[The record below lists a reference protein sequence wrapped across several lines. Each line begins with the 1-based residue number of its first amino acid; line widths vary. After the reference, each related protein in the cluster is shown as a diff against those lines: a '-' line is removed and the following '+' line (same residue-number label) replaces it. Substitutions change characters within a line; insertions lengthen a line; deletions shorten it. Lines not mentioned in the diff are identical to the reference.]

1 MLLVWAWERVSCIAP
16 IPRQTL
22 PPVEIP
28 VAMRWSHSAWTTAWL
43 SKTAARFRQDIYYM
57 DEGDKAEKF
66 IAIQS
71 LQIVKE
77 IQTQSDKGGKLR
89 QRSHLWG
96 DCKLERRV
104 FMSLGNASSFL

>member
-57 DEGDKAEKF
+57 DEFEWRPYEGLIIPEELHEHLEVYDIVAPF
-66 IAIQS
+66 I
-71 LQIVKE
+71 V
-77 IQTQSDKGGKLR
+77 
-89 QRSHLWG
+89 
-96 DCKLERRV
+96 
-104 FMSLGNASSFL
+104 